1 MTRVSRR
8 RFAAV
13 LLTGGLAV
21 GSGCLS
27 SGSSR
32 ADDLERWPPPGIDD
46 ELSFWTWHRYWGSQ
60 AIAFQH
66 TTDLDDIDR
75 ESVPPPAQL
84 QRLEAGESPDVI
96 HLPGRQFRRALEAGL
111 LQRLPTDV
119 MPSWPPD
126 ERLRDHDLS
135 YYGTDDGF
143 YGIPQTP
150 LVFSLAIHHDRVPR
164 TASWETLWDEV
175 YAGRIDMP
183 ADPVL
188 AAKVAALYLGQD
200 PDDPG
205 DLGAIERAL
214 VAQHPLVGSYWRDWY
229 QCWRRFASGET
240 LAAVLPH
247 PRLCLCAQDGTPIV
261 YDVPERGVL
270 SSQSVLAIPD
280 GAENPHAAVAFVD
293 WGADLK
299 SGTETG
305 WNADEWT
312 LYFDRPV
319 DRQTRSVY
327 GEIATDL
334 GFA

>member
-1 MTRVSRR
+1 MSRPSRR
-8 RFAAV
+8 GFLA
-13 LLTGGLAV
+13 AV
-21 GSGCLS
+21 GSGGVLGAAGCLTR
-27 SGSSR
+27 GS
-32 ADDLERWPPPGIDD
+32 ATELDLDGWPPPETDD
-46 ELSFWTWHRYWGSQ
+46 ELSFWTWQHYWGGQ

-66 TTDLDDIDR
+66 TFGIEEIDR
-75 ESVPPPAQL
+75 DTVGAPEQL
-84 QRLEAGESPDVI
+84 RRLEGGETPDAI
-96 HLPGRQFRRALEAGL
+96 HLPTRQFHRAMEADL
-111 LQRLPTDV
+111 LQPLPTDV

-164 TASWETLWDEV
+164 TASWETLWDEA
-175 YAGRIDMP
+175 YAWRIDMP

-188 AAKVAALYLGQD
+188 AGKVAALYLSQD
-200 PDDPG
+200 PNDPG

-214 VAQHPLVGSYWRDWY
+214 VDQHPLVGSYWRDWY

-334 GFA
+334 GVA